1 MAIIEFRD
9 LKFIYPSEPNE
20 RVILDLLNLVF
31 EPGKK
36 VALVGESG
44 CGKRTTVN
52 LIERL
57 YEE

>member
-1 MAIIEFRD
+1 M
-9 LKFIYPSEPNE
+9 L
-20 RVILDLLNLVF
+20 F

-44 CGKRTTVN
+44 CGKSTTVN

-57 YEE
+57 YDPVGGEVFIDDVDIKNMIYLI